1 MLETMKRKA
10 VLAMIRMR
18 SGLMDMEQQDQEGM
32 EIIQVLVLLAL
43 ALVLV
48 GLFITFSDQITRA
61 VQEKVDEFMES
72 FKDF

>member
-32 EIIQVLVLLAL
+32 EIIQVLILLAL

-48 GLFITFSDQITRA
+48 GLFITFSDQITGA
-61 VQEKVDEFMES
+61 VQEKVDDFMQS